1 MKLYFSPGACGLAS
15 QMILREAGLK
25 FDLVKVDL
33 ASKTYDD
40 GKDFNAVNAKGYI
53 PVLELDNGERLTEG
67 AAILQWA
74 ADQAPDKNLIPKA
87 GTMER
92 YRAIEWL
99 NYIATEVHKS
109 FSPLF
114 AAMKAKEEIPERVVK
129 TLLHRLSFADE
140 QLNKTPYL
148 MGDQFTVAD
157 AYLYN
162 VTRWARVMKVDISE
176 MKGLAAFMER
186 VSERP
191 SAHAS
196 TEGEGIRL

>member
-25 FDLVKVDL
+25 FELVKVDL
-33 ASKTYDD
+33 ASKTYGE
-40 GKDFNAVNAKGYI
+40 GKDFNAVNPKGYI
-53 PVLELDNGERLTEG
+53 PVLEFDSGERLTEG
-67 AAILQWA
+67 AAILQWV
-74 ADQAPDKNLIPKA
+74 ADQVPEKNLIPKA

-114 AAMKAKEEIPERVVK
+114 GAMKAKEEVPERMIS
-129 TLLHRLSFADE
+129 TLLRRLSYVNE
-140 QLNKTPYL
+140 QLSKTPYL
-148 MGDQFTVAD
+148 MGEQFTVAD

-162 VTRWARVMKVDISE
+162 VARWARVMKVDISE
-176 MKGLAAFMER
+176 MKGLVAFLER

>member
-1 MKLYFSPGACGLAS
+1 MKLFFSPGACALAS

-33 ASKTYDD
+33 ASKTYED
-40 GKDFNAVNAKGYI
+40 GKDFNAVNSKGYI
-53 PVLELDNGERLTEG
+53 PVLEFDNGERLTEG
-67 AAILQWA
+67 VAILQWV
-74 ADQAPDKNLIPKA
+74 ADQVPEKNLIPKA

-92 YRAIEWL
+92 YRAMEWL

-114 AAMKAKEEIPERVVK
+114 GAMKAKETVPERMIT
-129 TLLHRLSFADE
+129 TLLRRLAYANE
-140 QLNKTPYL
+140 QLLKTPYL
-148 MGDQFTVAD
+148 MGEQFTVAD

-162 VTRWARVMKVDISE
+162 VARWARVMKVDISE
-176 MKGLAAFMER
+176 LKGLVAFLER

-191 SAHAS
+191 SAHAA
-196 TEGEGIRL
+196 TEAEGIRL

>member
-1 MKLYFSPGACGLAS
+1 MKLYFSPGACALAS

-25 FDLVKVDL
+25 FELVKVDL

-40 GKDFNAVNAKGYI
+40 GKDFNAVNSKGYI
-53 PVLELDNGERLTEG
+53 PVLEFDNGDRLTEG
-67 AAILQWA
+67 VAILQWV
-74 ADQAPDKNLIPKA
+74 ADQVPEKNLIPKA

-114 AAMKAKEEIPERVVK
+114 GAMKAKEAVPERALT
-129 TLLHRLSFADE
+129 TLLHRLSIANE

-148 MGDQFTVAD
+148 MGEDFTVAD

-176 MKGLAAFMER
+176 MKGLTAFLER

-196 TEGEGIRL
+196 TESEGIRL